1 MSSRSRT
8 TDASASTTS
17 TNILDRR
24 ATQQSGLQI
33 LDSAII
39 GADDQVIRATLEG
52 LRANFQV
59 LTSSNSA
66 TVSDVMSIATRV
78 LGFADQGQIR
88 LETFAYNTLRQY
100 RDTLE
105 QMQRQGQNVLE
116 FADAQAARAMQLA
129 GSAQQDQSRALQE
142 ALSIVAETKTG
153 DFSQNLTTLS
163 ALVMGFALAAL
174 YIARK
179 N

>member
-1 MSSRSRT
+1 
-8 TDASASTTS
+8 
-17 TNILDRR
+17 
-24 ATQQSGLQI
+24 
-33 LDSAII
+33 
-39 GADDQVIRATLEG
+39 
-52 LRANFQV
+52 
-59 LTSSNSA
+59 
-66 TVSDVMSIATRV
+66 MSIATRV